1 MNKKKS
7 LCRKIVGGLEWAIL
21 IFSMCFMIYVLS
33 ETAKGK
39 VAKIMGRSL
48 LHIVTGSMEPT
59 ISVDDYV
66 VVKKVNAN
74 TLKVGDIIAYYSED
88 PEIEGRIVIHRIVE
102 ITEKGRY
109 RTKGDANQVPDDFLV
124 SYDQI
129 IGKYVR
135 RSGIFNWISTFGNP
149 KKLLL
154 VVVVIPLFLMAV
166 FETKNLAGAVKDSVK
181 KKNGGM
187 TAEEQELNDRIEE
200 LKKEA
205 IKEYL
210 KEKEEA
216 DKAAEANKVNSFW
229 VGASGVKSAERSAK
243 TISEAKIA
251 LEADKLWKE
260 IEKDYD
266 VEESPV
272 KRDKTFWVQDGANS
286 SIRAIG
292 ASFRGSK
299 RALNEEKAN
308 EKDGSSEDKDNK
320 ELQNDIQNDAND
332 DTNND
337 TKKSGVIEAGVAKNL
352 VENLLNKSGTF
363 WIGDEDSDE
372 ASNESAADDKAV
384 EDAVKNEN
392 AAGKEK
398 NAASDDVKNYGA
410 AGKENIAM
418 TDAKDEIK
426 NS

>member
-39 VAKIMGRSL
+39 AAKIMGRSL

-205 IKEYL
+205 IEEYL

-272 KRDKTFWVQDGANS
+272 KRDKTFWVQDGDNS

-308 EKDGSSEDKDNK
+308 EKGGSSEDKDNK
-320 ELQNDIQNDAND
+320 ELQNDIQNDAY
-332 DTNND
+332 
-337 TKKSGVIEAGVAKNL
+337 KKEWRYRSGSRK
-352 VENLLNKSGTF
+352 
-363 WIGDEDSDE
+363 
-372 ASNESAADDKAV
+372 ESCR
-384 EDAVKNEN
+384 
-392 AAGKEK
+392 
-398 NAASDDVKNYGA
+398 
-410 AGKENIAM
+410 
-418 TDAKDEIK
+418 
-426 NS
+426 NSFE